1 MFLLVINLSRMIAN
15 IAWAILIIII
25 LIVLY
30 QLLLRR
36 LKRDRPSQENYLTLH
51 AIEQNPASGTIQIF
65 FEQELP
71 KQVRIS
77 IYDTQETINDVIDE
91 KEYDAGGNVISID
104 TTKYPNGEYYLELK
118 TDFQKSSKL
127 FEIKN

>member
-1 MFLLVINLSRMIAN
+1 MFLLVINLSRVIAN

-30 QLLLRR
+30 RLLLKR
-36 LKRDRPSQENYLTLH
+36 LKRTRPSQENFLTLH

-71 KQVRIS
+71 KNVKIS
-77 IYDTQETINDVIDE
+77 IYDVNETNTDVLEE
-91 KEYDAGGNVISID
+91 KQFESGGNVFSID
-104 TTKYPNGEYYLELK
+104 TTKYENGEYFLELK
-118 TDFQKSSKL
+118 TEFQKSSKL